1 MPTPPAISHLQ
12 GPCRVAIT
20 GAGSYSGRYITSL
33 LLDNPSIVE
42 IRNLTNHP
50 NRGFPLPAQNGED
63 DISNRKRLFQQ
74 RVNTRSLDFSA
85 YGFSKNL
92 AESLRGV
99 DVFFVTYWMRFFEL
113 SSLAN
118 PALTRVQ
125 ELVDAAAVAG
135 HVQSLRIYPKCS
147 MILLHA

>member
-1 MPTPPAISHLQ
+1 MPPPSSISQLQ
-12 GPCRVAIT
+12 GQCRVAIT

-50 NRGFPLPAQNGED
+50 NRGFPLPAQPGDD
-63 DISNRKRLFQQ
+63 DISGRKRLYQQ
-74 RVNTRSLDFSA
+74 RVNTRSLDFSSD
-85 YGFSKNL
+85 GFSKNL

-113 SSLAN
+113 STLAN
-118 PALTRVQ
+118 PALSRVQ
-125 ELVDAAAVAG
+125 ELVDAAATAG
-135 HVQSLRIYPKCS
+135 DDDYVYIH
-147 MILLHA
+147 

>member
-1 MPTPPAISHLQ
+1 MPTTTAISHLQ
-12 GPCRVAIT
+12 QGARRVAIT

-50 NRGFPLPAQNGED
+50 NRGFPLPAQHGED
-63 DISNRKRLFQQ
+63 NIDDRKRLLQQ

-85 YGFSKNL
+85 DGFSKNL

-118 PALTRVQ
+118 PALTRVK
-125 ELVDAAAVAG
+125 ELVDAAATAG
-135 HVQSLRIYPKCS
+135 HAQSLRVQCITPTQ
-147 MILLHA
+147 